1 MIKLY
6 RIKQHVYGYMF
17 THELTCQSKILFLMA
32 SLLKVVNLF
41 IFCHFLYEISQSSH
55 QTRLLQLENL
65 FYSIA
70 KHNTADL
77 ELFTYHGEIMVY
89 GFQIQPTNHG
99 LNLQTTLCITA
110 AFLHG
115 VLVLSSVEHQL
126 QGQTCSFIA
135 EQQRFKRLVS
145 ILCQITG
152 KLFSL

>member
-1 MIKLY
+1 
-6 RIKQHVYGYMF
+6 MF
-17 THELTCQSKILFLMA
+17 TYELTRQSKILFLKV
-32 SLLKVVNLF
+32 SFLKVVNLF
-41 IFCHFLYEISQSSH
+41 IFCHFFYEISQCSH

-77 ELFTYHGEIMVY
+77 ELFTYHGEIMVF

-99 LNLQTTLCITA
+99 LNLQTTRCITA
-110 AFLHG
+110 AFLHRA
-115 VLVLSSVEHQL
+115 LVLSSVEHQL
-126 QGQTCSFIA
+126 QRQAWSFIA

-145 ILCQITG
+145 ILYQITS